1 VVRVLPLQI
10 PGGPELVLI
19 LLNLVILAAV
29 VLGILGGISYFFL
42 RMRSGGNV
50 EERLERI
57 ERKVGGLEARV
68 EDLDERVSELEE

>member
-1 VVRVLPLQI
+1 MLPLQV

-19 LLNLVILAAV
+19 LLNLLILAAIV
-29 VLGILGGISYFFL
+29 VGVLGGIGFFVL
-42 RMRSGGNV
+42 RMRSGGDV

-68 EDLDERVSELEE
+68 EDLDERVSESEE